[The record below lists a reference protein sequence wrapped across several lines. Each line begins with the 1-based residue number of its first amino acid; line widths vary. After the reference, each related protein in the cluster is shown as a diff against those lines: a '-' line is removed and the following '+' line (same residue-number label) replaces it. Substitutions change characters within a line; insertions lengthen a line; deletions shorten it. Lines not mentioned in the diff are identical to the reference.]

1 MYVID
6 LNLASSCNILHI
18 SKMVSSWHLVE
29 NDSVKKN
36 KAKKSVIHDWPCSFT
51 TTLPSFWSFKFLH
64 DDFSED
70 FGAVFLHVATR
81 HSVASLEV
89 WDHEPSKTVLK
100 PKVTS
105 FIRLHW
111 ELLLSKWEL
120 HEELKD
126 VPREKNVQF
135 VDKCKGMLKC
145 NQIFFFSQNFRKVHY
160 NCALSRVS
168 EQCGR
173 DTQVVRSLWIFC
185 HGGRGRERRWSFRC
199 KVCDQ
204 VNLGGKLLSL
214 LGIFNSVQFSWFCPK
229 QFTHCWTPLK
239 GGPLF
244 VAAWVSCWFQPCV
257 FQSQLCFLAC
267 LLAEAGLGIFQHKIQ
282 FIIPN
287 TFSNT

>member
-51 TTLPSFWSFKFLH
+51 ITLPSFWSFKFLH

-145 NQIFFFSQNFRKVHY
+145 NQIFFFSQK
-160 NCALSRVS
+160 
-168 EQCGR
+168 
-173 DTQVVRSLWIFC
+173 
-185 HGGRGRERRWSFRC
+185 
-199 KVCDQ
+199 
-204 VNLGGKLLSL
+204 
-214 LGIFNSVQFSWFCPK
+214 FS
-229 QFTHCWTPLK
+229 QSPLH
-239 GGPLF
+239 LRA
-244 VAAWVSCWFQPCV
+244 VPCV
-257 FQSQLCFLAC
+257 GAVRQRHPSGAVTVDFLPWW
-267 LLAEAGLGIFQHKIQ
+267 QR
-282 FIIPN
+282 
-287 TFSNT
+287 

>member
-51 TTLPSFWSFKFLH
+51 ITLPSFWSFKFLH

-126 VPREKNVQF
+126 VPREKKRAVCRQVQRH
-135 VDKCKGMLKC
+135 VEVQS
-145 NQIFFFSQNFRKVHY
+145 NIFFFAKFSQSPLEL
-160 NCALSRVS
+160 CAV
-168 EQCGR
+168 
-173 DTQVVRSLWIFC
+173 
-185 HGGRGRERRWSFRC
+185 
-199 KVCDQ
+199 
-204 VNLGGKLLSL
+204 
-214 LGIFNSVQFSWFCPK
+214 
-229 QFTHCWTPLK
+229 
-239 GGPLF
+239 
-244 VAAWVSCWFQPCV
+244 PCV
-257 FQSQLCFLAC
+257 GAVRQRHPSGAVTVDFLPWW
-267 LLAEAGLGIFQHKIQ
+267 QR
-282 FIIPN
+282 
-287 TFSNT
+287 